1 MKIMDSN
8 NLNPTVSVVMP
19 AYNAEKYLAEAIDS
33 ILAQTYTDFE
43 LIIVNDGSTDATK
56 QIILSYSDPRIVY
69 LENEKNSGICVTL
82 NNGLR
87 NARGKYIARMDSDDI
102 SLTDRLA
109 IQVKYMEENPGIAA
123 SGTDIEIFGEGITPG
138 VFTQLHTPEECFA
151 GLMFNSCFAHPTVI
165 MRKSILDKYNLE
177 YKDEYRGLED
187 YALWWEIGKHS
198 QLNNIPQPLLRY
210 RQHKGQE
217 TKNVTK
223 RVEEAFLKFTKC
235 RFQDL
240 EIKLSEDEIH
250 LWNSYATGDFQKFD
264 KQTIKQF
271 IELSSKVIKHYPGK
285 NYATNQALKLTLS
298 KAITYILHNT
308 ENTKIQK
315 QLTYSKALLKGVFPC
330 VWYAKTTYHNLVR

>member
-1 MKIMDSN
+1 MNSN

-19 AYNAEKYLAEAIDS
+19 AYNAEKYLTEAIDS

-43 LIIVNDGSTDATK
+43 LIIVNDGSTDSTK

-87 NARGKYIARMDSDDI
+87 KARGKYIARMDSDDI
-102 SLTDRLA
+102 SLRDRLA
-109 IQVKYMEENPGIAA
+109 VQVKYMDENPGIGA
-123 SGTDIEIFGEGITPG
+123 SGTDIEIFGEGITSG

-210 RQHKGQE
+210 RQHKDQE

-240 EIKLSEDEIH
+240 EIKLSEEEIH
-250 LWNSYATGDFQKFD
+250 LWNSYATGDFKKFD

-285 NYATNQALKLTLS
+285 SSATNQALKLTLS

-315 QLTYSKALLKGVFPC
+315 QLTYNKSLLKGVFPC